1 MDWGLKNRLS
11 RIIKPADNRAV
22 MLAVDH
28 GYFLGPTERLEVP
41 KQTIRPLLK
50 YCDSLM
56 LTRGILRT
64 SVDSSYPVPIVLR
77 VSGGSSIIGEDLSNE
92 EIIKVIEKFF
102 EVGKNKDLA
111 PLREIQLDD
120 SRFSS
125 FSDVPPFD
133 LKDFATTLVLEELR
147 FVSISDYDYQ
157 IKNLKISIFDTTA
170 IVAFELIQK
179 GILVDNKAFTGELIT
194 INGRATFVLV
204 KSPTWKIAHIHLSKK
219 E

>member
-1 MDWGLKNRLS
+1 MS
-11 RIIKPADNRAV
+11 
-22 MLAVDH
+22 
-28 GYFLGPTERLEVP
+28 E
-41 KQTIRPLLK
+41 
-50 YCDSLM
+50 
-56 LTRGILRT
+56 
-64 SVDSSYPVPIVLR
+64 
-77 VSGGSSIIGEDLSNE
+77 NE
-92 EIIKVIEKFF
+92 EIIKVVEKFF
-102 EVGKNKDLA
+102 EVGKNKNLV
-111 PLREIQLDD
+111 PLREIQLND

-157 IKNLKISIFDTTA
+157 IKNPKISIFDTTA

-179 GILVDNKAFTGELIT
+179 GILVDNKAFTGKLIT

-204 KSPTWKIAHIHLSKK
+204 KSPTWKIAHIHLSKT